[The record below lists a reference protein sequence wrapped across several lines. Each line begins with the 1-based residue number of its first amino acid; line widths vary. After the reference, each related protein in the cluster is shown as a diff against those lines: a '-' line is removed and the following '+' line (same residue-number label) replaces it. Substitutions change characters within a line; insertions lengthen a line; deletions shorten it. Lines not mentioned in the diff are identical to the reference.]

1 MPDQPPATR
10 PGRLA
15 PPPASTSGAPGEEFA
30 RLVEIMRLLRSPEG
44 CPWDREQS
52 LESLRPFVLEE
63 AHEVVDAIERGD
75 LDGLRGEIG
84 DLVFEGVFLAQLC
97 SEGGT
102 FSVADALRAVN
113 EKLVRRHPHVF
124 VQAGVAPGSSGRIGT
139 AGQVLEQWEAIKA
152 RERASAGASH
162 AGALDGIPRSMPALL
177 AAHEMGARAAAV
189 GFDWTTASD
198 VVGKIEE
205 EVAEVRHALAEGN
218 TARVAEEIGD
228 LFFSLANLARKLG
241 VEPEA
246 ALRAANRKFGAR
258 FRRMEQL
265 AELEGRTLKEISLAD
280 LEALWQRVKGETE
293 GLP

>member
-1 MPDQPPATR
+1 MSDQSPAT
-10 PGRLA
+10 PSGRLV
-15 PPPASTSGAPGEEFA
+15 PPPAPASGASGEEFA

-63 AHEVVDAIERGD
+63 AHEVVDAIDRGD
-75 LDGLRGEIG
+75 VDGLRGEIG
-84 DLVFEGVFLAQLC
+84 DLLFEGVFLAQLC
-97 SEGGT
+97 VEGGA
-102 FSVADALRAVN
+102 FSVADALRSVS

-124 VQAGVAPGSSGRIGT
+124 VQPEGLPAGPASIET

-152 RERASAGASH
+152 RERAATGTSH

-177 AAHEMGARAAAV
+177 AAHEIGTRAAAV
-189 GFDWTTASD
+189 GFDWTTAAD

-205 EVAEVRHALAEGN
+205 EVAEVRQALSEGDRD
-218 TARVAEEIGD
+218 RVAEEIGD

-241 VEPEA
+241 AEPEA
-246 ALRAANRKFGAR
+246 SLRAANRKFGTR

-265 AELEGRTLKEISLAD
+265 ADLEGRPLHERPLDD
-280 LEALWQRVKGETE
+280 LERLWQRVKGEDLRR
-293 GLP
+293 G

>member
-1 MPDQPPATR
+1 MSGQSPGTPTRRLVSPPA
-10 PGRLA
+10 
-15 PPPASTSGAPGEEFA
+15 PASGAPGDEFL
-30 RLVEIMRLLRSPEG
+30 RLVEIMRLLRSPDG
-44 CPWDREQS
+44 CPWDRQQT
-52 LESLRPFVLEE
+52 LASLRPFVLEE

-75 LDGLRGEIG
+75 LESLRGEIG

-97 SEGGT
+97 SETGS
-102 FSVADALRAVN
+102 FSVADALRSVS

-124 VQAGVAPGSSGRIGT
+124 VQPDGPAAEPTAIDT

-152 RERASAGASH
+152 RERAATGASH
-162 AGALDGIPRSMPALL
+162 AGTLDGIPRSMPALL
-177 AAHEMGARAAAV
+177 AAHEIGSRVAAV

-205 EVAEVRHALAEGN
+205 EVAEVRHALAEGD
-218 TARVAEEIGD
+218 TDRVAEEIGD

-265 AELEGRTLKEISLAD
+265 AELDGRPLHERPLAD
-280 LEALWQRVKGETE
+280 LELLWQRVKGEHQ
-293 GLP
+293 P